1 MSERKRQRLDEDAR
15 RLDLCAADLRELSA
29 AIGTC
34 AFRAP
39 SDHVS
44 VPLQRSCAASKTPRP
59 AAGRPAS
66 RSLYSVVSSSAYAAK
81 TYAQSRQETW
91 AEALQRLAAELDA
104 PRAQKEAAGRCER
117 LRRRFEALSDA
128 VRLCQD
134 KLRRA
139 GDELALQDRVESQL
153 AHEEAAWE
161 QQMQTREQ
169 RVAEREVELQALREE
184 RAADEAGSADAE
196 QEQEHE
202 QEDAG
207 DDTEEEEE
215 EQAAEQ
221 ELRVERAELRE
232 VLALR
237 AEEKRDIQAAIESLQ
252 RKRVR
257 RSAALAEQRKQ
268 QQQEETENVEADAA
282 VAARQRVLAE
292 LRDEK
297 EALQRDII
305 AAEELEEKL
314 EENVRDLPA
323 LKDKL
328 QRAKAE
334 RAQVQTQLDSLRLEL
349 ARRKRKMRHMVDVQL
364 LTARDTNPPTLR
376 EEAVLLHLLYE
387 HEGEMGVNELKQ
399 EASAVL
405 KEHGKPNGNGVV
417 IRALYSLVANGLV
430 QIDRSYGNGLVTS
443 LLV

>member
-15 RLDLCAADLRELSA
+15 RLELCAADLRELSA

-39 SDHVS
+39 SEHVS
-44 VPLQRSCAASKTPRP
+44 VPLQRSRAASKAPRP

-81 TYAQSRQETW
+81 TNAQSRQQTW

-117 LRRRFEALSDA
+117 LHRRFEALSDA
-128 VRLCQD
+128 
-134 KLRRA
+134 
-139 GDELALQDRVESQL
+139 DRVESQL
-153 AHEEAAWE
+153 AQEEAAWE

-184 RAADEAGSADAE
+184 RAADEAGGADAE
-196 QEQEHE
+196 QEQE
-202 QEDAG
+202 QG
-207 DDTEEEEE
+207 
-215 EQAAEQ
+215 Q
-221 ELRVERAELRE
+221 AELRE

-268 QQQEETENVEADAA
+268 QQQEETENVEAA
-282 VAARQRVLAE
+282 AARQRVLAE

-323 LKDKL
+323 LKDEL

-334 RAQVQTQLDSLRLEL
+334 RAQVRTQLDSLRLEL

-364 LTARDTNPPTLR
+364 PTARDTNPPTLR
-376 EEAVLLHLLYE
+376 EEAVLLHLLYG

-405 KEHGKPNGNGVV
+405 QEHAKPNGNGVV

>member
-81 TYAQSRQETW
+81 TNAQSRQETW

-215 EQAAEQ
+215 QAAEQ

-268 QQQEETENVEADAA
+268 
-282 VAARQRVLAE
+282 
-292 LRDEK
+292 
-297 EALQRDII
+297 
-305 AAEELEEKL
+305 
-314 EENVRDLPA
+314 
-323 LKDKL
+323 
-328 QRAKAE
+328 
-334 RAQVQTQLDSLRLEL
+334 
-349 ARRKRKMRHMVDVQL
+349 
-364 LTARDTNPPTLR
+364 
-376 EEAVLLHLLYE
+376 
-387 HEGEMGVNELKQ
+387 KQ
-399 EASAVL
+399 
-405 KEHGKPNGNGVV
+405 
-417 IRALYSLVANGLV
+417 
-430 QIDRSYGNGLVTS
+430 
-443 LLV
+443 

>member
-81 TYAQSRQETW
+81 TNAQSRQETW

-215 EQAAEQ
+215 QAAEQ

-268 QQQEETENVEADAA
+268 KQQEETENVEA

-323 LKDKL
+323 LKDEL

-376 EEAVLLHLLYE
+376 EEAVLLHLLYG

>member
-15 RLDLCAADLRELSA
+15 RLELCAADLRELSA

-39 SDHVS
+39 SEHVS
-44 VPLQRSCAASKTPRP
+44 VPLQRSRAASKAPRP

-81 TYAQSRQETW
+81 TNAQSRQQTW

-117 LRRRFEALSDA
+117 LHRRFEALSDA
-128 VRLCQD
+128 
-134 KLRRA
+134 
-139 GDELALQDRVESQL
+139 DRVESQL
-153 AHEEAAWE
+153 AQEEAAWE

-184 RAADEAGSADAE
+184 RAADEAGGADAE
-196 QEQEHE
+196 QEQE
-202 QEDAG
+202 QG
-207 DDTEEEEE
+207 
-215 EQAAEQ
+215 Q
-221 ELRVERAELRE
+221 AELRE

-268 QQQEETENVEADAA
+268 QQQEETENVEAAAA